1 MLDKVLLILLEG
13 LPVLCVLAQVDLVDG
28 PEAGHLIF
36 VHLPDVVVL
45 DGEDDEAVGVI
56 LEERFRLH
64 FLSLSAI
71 DDTDL

>member
-13 LPVLCVLAQVDLVDG
+13 LPVLDVLSKVDLVDC
-28 PEAGHLIF
+28 PEAGHLIL
-36 VHLPDVVVL
+36 VHLPDVMVL
-45 DGEDDEAVGVI
+45 DWENDEAVGV
-56 LEERFRLH
+56 LLKERLRQD

>member
-28 PEAGHLIF
+28 PEAGHLIL
-36 VHLPDVVVL
+36 VHLPDVMVL
-45 DGEDDEAVGVI
+45 DWENDEAVGV
-56 LEERFRLH
+56 LLKERLRQD

-71 DDTDL
+71 NDTDL